1 MVFKG
6 LVSRLVQVC
15 LRLIGYSLSQMHL
28 VVVDLLDLLL
38 NEIVLLITQ
47 KQLCQFLVTYLILSW

>member
-1 MVFKG
+1 M
-6 LVSRLVQVC
+6 QVC
-15 LRLIGYSLSQMHL
+15 LRLIGYGLSQMHL

-38 NEIVLLITQ
+38 NEIVLLVTQ